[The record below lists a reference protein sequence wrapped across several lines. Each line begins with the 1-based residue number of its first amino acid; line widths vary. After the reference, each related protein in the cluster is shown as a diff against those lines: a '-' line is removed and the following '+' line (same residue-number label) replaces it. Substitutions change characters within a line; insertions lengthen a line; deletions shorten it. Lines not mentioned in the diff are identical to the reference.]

1 MPEIPLWFNPLVLL
15 LNFNSDG
22 TRFDCGSR
30 LGFIEANIAFSL
42 QDPEIGA
49 QVAEFISRYAVQEIA
64 PKAQK
69 KM

>member
-1 MPEIPLWFNPLVLL
+1 MAKLIGKQPFHGLRF
-15 LNFNSDG
+15 DG
-22 TRFDCGSR
+22 TRFDCGNR

-42 QDPEIGA
+42 NDPEIGD
-49 QVAEFISRYAVQEIA
+49 QVADFIARYAAPEIA